1 MSSCDSGD
9 ILPEAP
15 ETGRNIIVTLT
26 LEGTKTIPEARKG
39 TEKYERKLALLYYK
53 NSDME
58 STPMLAHI
66 KVGDIAENTAEEIT
80 IKDAE
85 KVAGSVVLAII
96 GEDNEII
103 YSYGKKAI
111 DPSEENTTLDWGA
124 KVNLIS
130 YDRLQ
135 AQLFDMSCTSCHGS
149 KGAKDLSLT
158 AAKSY
163 NAIVNVDSKTD
174 PSKKLIHPNDAQ
186 NSMVYVRLTNEYTQ
200 EGYYDHRAL
209 TSLKDTDVNLLKEWI
224 NTGAKK

>member
-9 ILPEAP
+9 ILPEP
-15 ETGRNIIVTLT
+15 PKTGRKIIVTLT

-53 NSDME
+53 DSDMKNE
-58 STPMLAHI
+58 PMLSHI
-66 KVGDIAENTAEEIT
+66 MVGDIADNTAKKIA
-80 IKDAE
+80 IKDVE
-85 KVAGSVVLAII
+85 KNAGCVVLAII

-103 YSYGKKAI
+103 YDFGKKAV
-111 DPSEENTTLDWGA
+111 DSSEEDISLDWGA

-135 AQLFDMSCTSCHGS
+135 AQLFDMSCTSCHGN

-158 AAKSY
+158 DTKSY

-174 PSKKLIHPNDAQ
+174 PSKKLVSPNDAA
-186 NSMVYVRLTNEYTQ
+186 NSMIYERLVGDYSQ
-200 EGYYDHRAL
+200 EGYADHRNL
-209 TSLKDTDVNLLKEWI
+209 TSLKDTDINLLKEWI